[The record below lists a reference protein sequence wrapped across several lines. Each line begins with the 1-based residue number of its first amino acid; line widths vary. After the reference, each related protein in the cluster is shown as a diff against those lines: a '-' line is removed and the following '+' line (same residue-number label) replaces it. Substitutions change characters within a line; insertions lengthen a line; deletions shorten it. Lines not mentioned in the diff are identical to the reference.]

1 MFHEMPK
8 ALGLSL
14 LQNRVFHVLCI
25 TAHSTPSTSQIQ
37 SITLQLPI
45 DFPSFKNTQSV
56 MSKSHIR
63 PGSQTYDNPEAYDRN
78 APEREKKRNGNKFT
92 EGVYVS
98 VERLVEGE
106 GATGSHRWDMMTK
119 SDAKGITKIA
129 PWSTRRKETLNA
141 IAEDVRYVLDEIKK
155 QRSTRGIDMTAA
167 V

>member
-25 TAHSTPSTSQIQ
+25 TTHSTVPSTSLSQ
-37 SITLQLPI
+37 SHTLQLPI
-45 DFPSFKNTQSV
+45 HFPSLISLPSIS
-56 MSKSHIR
+56 SKSHI
-63 PGSQTYDNPEAYDRN
+63 N
-78 APEREKKRNGNKFT
+78 ATSLKYTNLSATNERQRKQNENKFT

-98 VERLVEGE
+98 LERLIEGKDGE
-106 GATGSHRWDMMTK
+106 AEGSHRWDMMTK
-119 SDAKGITKIA
+119 SDARGITKIA

-141 IAEDVRYVLDEIKK
+141 VAEDVRYVLDEIRK
-155 QRSTRGIDMTAA
+155 RRRAERRNTGAT

>member
-1 MFHEMPK
+1 MFHEMPR

-14 LQNRVFHVLCI
+14 LQNRVFHILCI
-25 TAHSTPSTSQIQ
+25 TAHSTSPTSHSQ

-63 PGSQTYDNPEAYDRN
+63 PGSQIYDNPKATERN
-78 APEREKKRNGNKFT
+78 AAEQDKKRNGTKFT

-98 VERLVEGE
+98 VERLIEGE

-155 QRSTRGIDMTAA
+155 QREARKGME